1 MQNRKL
7 IDYLPAF
14 MQHVV
19 EMNVILD
26 VIEQPEIVK
35 LWEAFD
41 DAMNDQFI
49 MDATE
54 NGVEKWEEILKITPK
69 PTSTL
74 DERKFTILTRLNEQ
88 LPYTMRTLDNSLKA
102 LCGENKYSI
111 ELTSNEYTLLVKL
124 ALIAKNN
131 FNDVVNLLN
140 RVLPANIIIKVQ
152 IMYNSHKKLSVYTHE
167 KLRQSNHSNLRNEVL
182 EIGYRNNEL

>member
-14 MQHVV
+14 MQDVV

-74 DERKFTILTRLNEQ
+74 DERKFTILARLNEQ
-88 LPYTMRTLDNSLKA
+88 LPYTMRTLENSLKA

-140 RVLPANIIIKVQ
+140 RVLPANLIIKVQ

-167 KLRQSNHSNLRNEVL
+167 KLGQSTHSNLRNEVL